1 MKRDEGMPHAQAQEL
16 LPWLVNDTLAADE
29 RRLVDAHARSCV
41 VCRRDLVELER
52 LRESFSESADPA
64 GVPAPDMRRI
74 NARIDALVERDG
86 RFGQLVAGL
95 RDSLAR
101 PWRLAFAAQSL
112 LLVALLTVL
121 LWPQPATDEYTT
133 LTTPQALPAGD
144 YLRVVFDPDLD
155 AAATARLIDGLA
167 LAIVEGPS
175 ERGVALLRI
184 TPPAGGEDADALA
197 ARLLG
202 RPGVLFAQPVATA
215 EP

>member
-1 MKRDEGMPHAQAQEL
+1 MKKAEAIPHAQAQEL

-41 VCRRDLVELER
+41 VCRRELVELER
-52 LRESFSESADPA
+52 LRKSIAESADPA

-74 NARIDALVERDG
+74 NARIDALVEKESRIAQLLARLRDG
-86 RFGQLVAGL
+86 FA
-95 RDSLAR
+95 S
-101 PWRLAFAAQSL
+101 PWRLAFAAQSV

-121 LWPQPATDEYTT
+121 LWPQPAPDEFTT
-133 LTTPQALPAGD
+133 LTTPQALPAGS

-167 LAIVEGPS
+167 VAIVEGPS
-175 ERGVALLRI
+175 ARGVAMLRI
-184 TPPAGGEDADALA
+184 TAPAGGADPDALA
-197 ARLLG
+197 AALLD
-202 RPGVLFAQPVATA
+202 RPGILFAQPVATA